1 MTAAVRLAAARL
13 AAVLIG
19 IACLATPVHAVE
31 VGVPAPP
38 FTLPELDGEGDRP
51 GEAATTV
58 VLADL
63 SGRVVLLDFWASWC
77 APCREALPF
86 YSGLH
91 RELSD
96 RGLAVLA
103 VNVDEHVEDAR
114 GFLEGRTLAQP
125 MVRDAGWQVARRYG
139 VSVLPASVLIDR
151 RGVVRG
157 RHVGFDAEYAGRMRA
172 LVIELLAEPA
182 AGPPG
187 GYTRKPLIKPVLG
200 LDQRFPSPHFS
211 PGAAMI
217 AEDPGPVRVLATE
230 SMAGPMF
237 EGARARTGPGDP
249 RGRGQR
255 SPYLAQSLGIV
266 VNCLIPKSLLT
277 PTSGLVRNA
286 G

>member
-1 MTAAVRLAAARL
+1 MTAAVRLS
-13 AAVLIG
+13 AVLVG
-19 IACLATPVHAVE
+19 IACLGAPVHAVE
-31 VGVPAPP
+31 VDVPAPP
-38 FTLPELDGEGDRP
+38 FTLPELDGEGDP
-51 GEAATTV
+51 HGEAATTV

-157 RHVGFDAEYAGRMRA
+157 RHVGFDAEYAGRIRA

-182 AGPPG
+182 SGPPG
-187 GYTRKPLIKPVLG
+187 GYTGDATDPAGR
-200 LDQRFPSPHFS
+200 QR
-211 PGAAMI
+211 
-217 AEDPGPVRVLATE
+217 
-230 SMAGPMF
+230 
-237 EGARARTGPGDP
+237 
-249 RGRGQR
+249 
-255 SPYLAQSLGIV
+255 
-266 VNCLIPKSLLT
+266 
-277 PTSGLVRNA
+277 
-286 G
+286 